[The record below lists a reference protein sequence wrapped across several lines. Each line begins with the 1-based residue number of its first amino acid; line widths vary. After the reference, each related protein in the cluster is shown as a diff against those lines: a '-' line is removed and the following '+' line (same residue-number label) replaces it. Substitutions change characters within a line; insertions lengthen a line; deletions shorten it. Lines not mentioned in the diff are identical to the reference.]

1 MDISAPYKM
10 LRQFG
15 TSAAVSQRQFGTMQA
30 PWTTQAMQ
38 EKVLS
43 VH

>member
-15 TSAAVSQRQFGTMQA
+15 TSAEVSQRQFGTMHNTGDARKGFNQLTA
-30 PWTTQAMQ
+30 
-38 EKVLS
+38 
-43 VH
+43 